1 MQWIIYVASNAVAIL
16 QPLRTHAAVPT
27 ERDLASVCS
36 NGAPASVCSNLVPTG
51 HSVGAANDAPG
62 GYFVDT
68 SLRDTNF
75 AFNASTE
82 YTSMSKSI
90 SLHCIQLYFHALL

>member
-1 MQWIIYVASNAVAIL
+1 MAFAVAIL
-16 QPLRTHAAVPT
+16 QPLRTHARP
-27 ERDLASVCS
+27 
-36 NGAPASVCSNLVPTG
+36 NGAPASVCSNLVPAG
-51 HSVGAANDAPG
+51 HPVGAANDAPG

-68 SLRDTNF
+68 SLRDANF